1 MKIHEVIVT
10 TMDINNNSHIA
21 PMGINIRSNEVIIK
35 PFKPSKTLDNLYS
48 NSKAVINF
56 IDDAKVFAGIITG
69 EQRDWP
75 LTMLSNSS
83 LKRLTQAN
91 THYLVEVQDIED
103 DEIRPV
109 INCRILDKKIHRE
122 FLGFNRAQF
131 SIIEASVLTSR
142 LGRIS
147 IEKILEEIDY
157 LKIGI
162 EKTAGK
168 NELEAWDWIQKKI
181 RAFIESNNES

>member
-1 MKIHEVIVT
+1 
-10 TMDINNNSHIA
+10 
-21 PMGINIRSNEVIIK
+21 
-35 PFKPSKTLDNLYS
+35 
-48 NSKAVINF
+48 
-56 IDDAKVFAGIITG
+56 
-69 EQRDWP
+69 
-75 LTMLSNSS
+75 MLSNSS

-109 INCRILDKKIHRE
+109 INCRILDKEIHRE

-181 RAFIESNNES
+181 RTFIESNNES

>member
-21 PMGINIRSNEVIIK
+21 PMGINLRNNEVIIK

-109 INCRILDKKIHRE
+109 INCKILDKEIHRE

-168 NELEAWDWIQKKI
+168 NELEAWDWIEKKI